1 MSKRVLNRLAFCI
14 LVCVFVSSFSAVQA
28 KELVRK
34 FQIDVIA
41 ITTPLGT
48 PTVTEQMSR
57 DLIMKVN
64 QGLKDSTDGRISV
77 EFRRL
82 LPGVTSTVPVRNTF
96 EFQKISGIEPKSD
109 TGFEKAILIG
119 VIPKD
124 ISITFEGQAV
134 LGGNYTLIN
143 RDWNLGALSTVT
155 HELGHNFGLRHAN
168 AVICGIKS
176 PIECEGMEYGD
187 FSSVMGKYLLSFV
200 ADQPLARF
208 SVSELYA
215 LNILQETETVV
226 ALDTGDYRIAP
237 AFGSTI
243 KGPRVLLIPIADSFA
258 YSVEYRPAIGK
269 EFLLAESKLDISN
282 SNSYYPNIPSYGVQV
297 RILSV
302 GKTGYPDLIP
312 KVNNLGSFQTGLLVD
327 SFDTPQVQPVGRTFN
342 LSDNSTLTIVSAS
355 LEAGALIKIIR
366 PKDEKAPRI
375 EDFAVKW
382 AEASFNS
389 PIVFGSYN
397 TINDVRQIMR
407 NSERNWVYPKVDI
420 EFNVVEDRKIK
431 SLELEVNGRIVDAT
445 ITKQKE
451 DKDYFRYLSDNE
463 GDLNFRVI
471 ATDYSGKSATS
482 EMRTLKSEYY
492 KLPSYSPFITNFI
505 RGDLDPRNSVRIEIP
520 SLDRK
525 YQLSQLSSGELVS
538 EELDN
543 GDVIF
548 VVRDIARNQEFTAF
562 LSSEDELGH
571 TDGGQII
578 RHTPRVSKCTN
589 TECFVGFDW
598 QVNTGTW
605 PKGVG
610 EMSLEEL
617 VSGKWST
624 IKRVKAVATQNISR
638 VTYQIGLTDVQEGTR
653 TFRLAISATKKYKKY
668 IGKPFNLTVKP

>member
-14 LVCVFVSSFSAVQA
+14 FVCVFVSSFSAVQA
-28 KELVRK
+28 KEFARK

-64 QGLKDSTDGRISV
+64 EGLKDSTDGRISV
-77 EFRRL
+77 EFRSL
-82 LPGVTSTVPVRNTF
+82 LPGVTSAVPVRSSS
-96 EFQKISGIEPKSD
+96 EIQKISGIEPKSD

-124 ISITFEGQAV
+124 NSNQFAGMA
-134 LGGNYTLIN
+134 GGNYMLIN
-143 RDWNLGALSTVT
+143 VDWNLGALKTVT
-155 HELGHNFGLRHAN
+155 HELGHNFGLGHAN
-168 AVICGIKS
+168 AVMCGIKS
-176 PIECEGMEYGD
+176 PIECEGREYGD
-187 FSSVMGKYLLSFV
+187 ASSVMGKYLLTFV

-226 ALDTGDYRIAP
+226 ALDTGDYRITP

-258 YSVEYRPAIGK
+258 YSVEYRPAVGK
-269 EFLLAESKLDISN
+269 ESLLAESKLNIAN
-282 SNSYYPNIPSYGVQV
+282 SNSYYSNTPSYGVQV

-312 KVNNLGSFQTGLLVD
+312 KVKNISSFETGLLVD
-327 SFDTPQVQPVGRTFN
+327 SFDAPQVQPVGRTFN

-355 LEAGALIKIIR
+355 LEAGALIKVVR
-366 PKDEKAPRI
+366 PKDEKAPRF
-375 EDFAVKW
+375 EDFTVNW
-382 AEASFNS
+382 AYES
-389 PIVFGSYN
+389 GSYSL
-397 TINDVRQIMR
+397 IKDVRQIKR

-420 EFNVVEDRKIK
+420 GFEVVEDRKIK
-431 SLELEVNGRIVDAT
+431 SLELEVNGRIVDAP

-451 DKDYFRYLSDNE
+451 AKSYFRYLSDSE

-471 ATDYSGKSATS
+471 ATDHSGNSAAS
-482 EMRTLKSEYY
+482 ETQTLKLEYY
-492 KLPSYSPFITNFI
+492 KLWSYSPFI
-505 RGDLDPRNSVRIEIP
+505 RGDDDPRNSVRIEIP
-520 SLDRK
+520 SFDRK

-543 GDVIF
+543 GDVVF
-548 VVRDIARNQEFTAF
+548 VVKDIARNQEFTAF

-578 RHTPRVSKCTN
+578 RYNPRVSKCTN
-589 TECFVGFDW
+589 IECFVGFDW

-610 EMSLEEL
+610 EMSLQEL

-638 VTYQIGLTDVQEGTR
+638 VTYQIVLPDVQEGIR
-653 TFRLAISATKKYKKY
+653 TFRLVISATKKYKKY

>member
-1 MSKRVLNRLAFCI
+1 
-14 LVCVFVSSFSAVQA
+14 
-28 KELVRK
+28 
-34 FQIDVIA
+34 
-41 ITTPLGT
+41 
-48 PTVTEQMSR
+48 
-57 DLIMKVN
+57 
-64 QGLKDSTDGRISV
+64 
-77 EFRRL
+77 
-82 LPGVTSTVPVRNTF
+82 
-96 EFQKISGIEPKSD
+96 
-109 TGFEKAILIG
+109 

-124 ISITFEGQAV
+124 ISNQFAGRAI

-143 RDWNLGALSTVT
+143 LDWNLGALKTVT
-155 HELGHNFGLRHAN
+155 HELGHNFGLGHAN

-176 PIECEGMEYGD
+176 PIECEGREYGD
-187 FSSVMGKYLLSFV
+187 ASSVMGKYLLSYV

-269 EFLLAESKLDISN
+269 ESLLAESILNIPN
-282 SNSYYPNIPSYGVQV
+282 SNSYYSNTPSYGVQV

-312 KVNNLGSFQTGLLVD
+312 KVKNISSFETGLLVD

-375 EDFAVKW
+375 EDFAVNW
-382 AEASFNS
+382 AF
-389 PIVFGSYN
+389 VTGSYN
-397 TINDVRQIMR
+397 TINGVRQIMR

-420 EFNVVEDRKIK
+420 EFKVVEDRKIK
-431 SLELEVNGRIVDAT
+431 SLELEVNGRIVDAP

-451 DKDYFRYLSDNE
+451 AKDYFRYLSDNE

-471 ATDYSGKSATS
+471 ATDHSGNSATS
-482 EMRTLKSEYY
+482 EMRTLKSEHY
-492 KLPSYSPFITNFI
+492 KLPSYSPFI
-505 RGDLDPRNSVRIEIP
+505 RGDVDPRNSVRIEIP

-525 YQLSQLSSGELVS
+525 YQLAQLSSGELVS

-548 VVRDIARNQEFTAF
+548 VVRGIARNQEFTAF

-578 RHTPRVSKCTN
+578 RYNPSVSKCTN

-598 QVNTGTW
+598 RVNTGTW

-610 EMSLEEL
+610 ELSLEEL
-617 VSGKWST
+617 VSGRWST
-624 IKRVKAVATQNISR
+624 IQRVTAVAMQNSSR
-638 VTYQIGLTDVQEGTR
+638 VTYQVGLTDVQEGTR

>member
-1 MSKRVLNRLAFCI
+1 MSRSVLNRLAFCI
-14 LVCVFVSSFSAVQA
+14 FVCVLVSSFSAVQA
-28 KELVRK
+28 TELNRK

-57 DLIMKVN
+57 DLITNVN

-77 EFRRL
+77 EFRSL
-82 LPGVTSTVPVRNTF
+82 LPGVTSTVPVRSSS
-96 EFQKISGIEPKSD
+96 EIQKISGIEPKSD

-124 ISITFEGQAV
+124 ISNRFSGQA
-134 LGGNYTLIN
+134 GGNYMLIN
-143 RDWNLGALSTVT
+143 LDWNLGALKTVT
-155 HELGHNFGLRHAN
+155 HELGHNFGLGHAN

-176 PIECEGMEYGD
+176 PIECEGLEYGD
-187 FSSVMGKYLLSFV
+187 ASSVMGKYLLSFV

-215 LNILQETETVV
+215 LNILKETETVV
-226 ALDTGDYRIAP
+226 ALDTGDYRITP
-237 AFGSTI
+237 AFESTI

-269 EFLLAESKLDISN
+269 ESLLAESQLKISN
-282 SNSYYPNIPSYGVQV
+282 SNYYYLNTPSYGVQV

-312 KVNNLGSFQTGLLVD
+312 KVKNISSFETGLLVD
-327 SFDTPQVQPVGRTFN
+327 SFDAPQVQPVGRTFN

-355 LEAGALIKIIR
+355 LEAGALIKVIR
-366 PKDEKAPRI
+366 PRDETAPRI
-375 EDFAVKW
+375 EDFTVEW
-382 AEASFNS
+382 ARPYTLVN
-389 PIVFGSYN
+389 G
-397 TINDVRQIMR
+397 VRQIER

-420 EFNVVEDRKIK
+420 GFAVIEDRKIK
-431 SLELEVNGRIVDAT
+431 SLELEVNGRIVDAP

-451 DKDYFRYLSDNE
+451 PKTYFRYLSDNE

-471 ATDYSGKSATS
+471 ATDHSGKSATS
-482 EMRTLKSEYY
+482 EVQTLKSEYY
-492 KLPSYSPFITNFI
+492 KLRSYRPRIM
-505 RGDLDPRNSVRIEIP
+505 GDDDPRNSVRIAIP
-520 SLDRK
+520 SFDRK

-538 EELDN
+538 EKLDD

-548 VVRDIARNQEFTAF
+548 VVKGIARNQEFTAF
-562 LSSEDELGH
+562 LSSQDTLGH

-578 RHTPRVSKCTN
+578 SYNPRVSECTN
-589 TECFVGFDW
+589 IECFVGFDW

-617 VSGKWST
+617 VSGKWLT
-624 IKRVKAVATQNISR
+624 IKRVKAVATQNTSR
-638 VTYQIGLTDVQEGTR
+638 VTYQIGLPDVQEGIR
-653 TFRLAISATKKYKKY
+653 TFRLVISATKKYKKY